1 MSGPAAEAKHG
12 KGPAPTKPPS
22 AEDRVTLEVK
32 SAPSAAHRTSLERK
46 QAPSVHGLNP
56 FEDDMDD
63 SEFAEA
69 KVRFA
74 KKTRAPPLPSNA
86 VEQNSSPTADVVV
99 QNSAPETTAREA
111 RPAAAEKK
119 EGPPPATRR

>member
-12 KGPAPTKPPS
+12 KSPAPTKPPS
-22 AEDRVTLEVK
+22 AEDRVTLEGK

-69 KVRFA
+69 KVRSA
-74 KKTRAPPLPSNA
+74 KKTRAPPLPTNA
-86 VEQNSSPTADVVV
+86 VEQNSSPTADVV
-99 QNSAPETTAREA
+99 QNSAPETKAREA